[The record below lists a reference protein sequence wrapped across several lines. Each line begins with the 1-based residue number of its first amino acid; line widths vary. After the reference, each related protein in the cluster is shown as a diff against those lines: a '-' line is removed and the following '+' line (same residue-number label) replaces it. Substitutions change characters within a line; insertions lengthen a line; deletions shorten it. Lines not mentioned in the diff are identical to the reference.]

1 MRISDW
7 SSDVCSSDLDRKT
20 IRCNIAAG
28 RASCGFAK
36 NRRPGGRSAQ
46 LRLGLQHVFTGD
58 MEGLCTR
65 LAGLARQPKPRHA
78 SAVSRNSWSWKPPDR
93 RHDEAVSARTEEHT
107 SELQSLMRIS

>member
-78 SAVSRNSWSWKPPDR
+78 SAGDRKRDGEGKSVSVRVDLRGGRIIKKNKQHKTRNN
-93 RHDEAVSARTEEHT
+93 
-107 SELQSLMRIS
+107 